1 MQKKTISAIVVAAVI
16 IACCMSLLAG
26 RNFNQQNQ
34 IHQSNYSLPI
44 AERRFL
50 IGMVPTPKSVPE
62 TTFSDIADA
71 YQEAASLGEVVMIWP
86 SETGIGEF
94 DQLNKSRVV
103 EGARVYGLNLVI
115 TLNFATI
122 TKAEGAGLDY
132 LIDAPPGVPADLSDP
147 QFIDLWVAEAEA
159 IAREF
164 KPEYMSLGN
173 EVNDYFYSHPDDFGA
188 YLALL
193 DKAYAAIKGVSQR
206 TKVMVVLSYNHM
218 IENDQFWMLAPL
230 SNRTDLIGL
239 TTYPWKQFGGPEE
252 LPEDYYLRIMNF
264 TSQKLAFTEIGW
276 TSSHEA
282 GSSEKEQAEFLV
294 QFLRMTKSLDIEMV
308 NWLFLHEIKIE
319 GTVVSIV
326 DPGTASISLK
336 NPDGSK
342 KEVYYLWKDL
352 KGLRIVR

>member
-1 MQKKTISAIVVAAVI
+1 MPKKTISAIIVVAAL
-16 IACCMSLLAG
+16 IACSMIFLAG
-26 RNFNQQNQ
+26 RHPDLPNQS
-34 IHQSNYSLPI
+34 HQSNYSLPI

-50 IGMVPTPKSVPE
+50 IGTVPTPKSVPE
-62 TTFSDIADA
+62 TTFSDIANA

-103 EGARVYGLNLVI
+103 EGARVYGLNIVI

-122 TKAEGAGLDY
+122 TNAGGAGLEY

-193 DKAYAAIKGVSQR
+193 DRAYAAIKGVSEL
-206 TKVMVVLSYNHM
+206 TKVMVVFSYNHM
-218 IENDQFWMLAPL
+218 TENDQFWMLAPL

-239 TTYPWKQFGGPEE
+239 TTYPWKQFGTPEE
-252 LPEDYYLRIMNF
+252 IPDDYYLRIANF
-264 TSQKLAFTEIGW
+264 TDKKLAFTEIGW
-276 TSSHEA
+276 ASSPGA
-282 GSSEKEQAEFLV
+282 GCSEREQAEFLM
-294 QFLRMTKSLDIEMV
+294 QFLRLTRGLDVEMV
-308 NWLFLHEIKIE
+308 NWLFLHEIKIG
-319 GTVVSIV
+319 GTVASVA
-326 DPGTASISLK
+326 DPATASVSLK

-342 KEVYYLWKDL
+342 KEVYYLWQDL
-352 KGLRIVR
+352 KGLRIS

>member
-1 MQKKTISAIVVAAVI
+1 MVTSIIVAAAI
-16 IACCMSLLAG
+16 IACGMSFLAY
-26 RNFNQQNQ
+26 RHPDQQNQ
-34 IHQSNYSLPI
+34 IHQSNCSLPI

-50 IGMVPTPKSVPE
+50 IGMAPTPKSMPE

-71 YQEAASLGEVVMIWP
+71 YQEAASLGEVVMIWT

-122 TKAEGAGLDY
+122 ANAGGAGLEY

-164 KPEYMSLGN
+164 KPECLSLGN

-188 YLALL
+188 YLNML
-193 DKAYAAIKGVSQR
+193 DRAYAAINGVSQS

-218 IENDQFWMLAPL
+218 VENDQFWMLAPL
-230 SNRTDLIGL
+230 SNRSDLIGL
-239 TTYPWKQFGGPEE
+239 TTYPWKQFSAPEE
-252 LPEDYYLRIMNF
+252 IPDDYYLRIMNF
-264 TSQKLAFTEIGW
+264 TGQKLAFTEIGW
-276 TSSHEA
+276 TSSQES

-294 QFLRMTKSLDIEMV
+294 QFLRLTKGLDVEMV
-308 NWLFLHEIKIE
+308 NWLFLHEIKME
-319 GTVVSIV
+319 GTVASIV

-342 KEVYYLWKDL
+342 KEVYYLWQDL
-352 KGLRIVR
+352 KGLPIAR